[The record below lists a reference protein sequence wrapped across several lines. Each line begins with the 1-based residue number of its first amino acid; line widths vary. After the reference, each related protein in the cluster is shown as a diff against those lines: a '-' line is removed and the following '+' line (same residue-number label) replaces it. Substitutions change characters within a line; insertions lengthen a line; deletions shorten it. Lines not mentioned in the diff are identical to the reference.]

1 MQAMVLA
8 AGLGTRLGPVSSHI
22 PKPLFPVLN
31 VPNLLRILVRLREAG
46 CHKVI
51 VNAFHLASQI
61 QDAVAAWACGMP
73 VTVLVEREL
82 LGTGGGIRNALSY
95 FDPNEPILL
104 VNGDVVTDMDLGEL
118 VRRHLESGADATM
131 ALHQRVPWNR
141 VSVKGDRVTGFG
153 TDLPNAVA
161 YTGIAVL
168 EPRIVAAIPPGPGSI
183 IDAFTWAIQ
192 KGSGVAY
199 YRIDQDHGHQTHRRY
214 IWEDIGSPSGYLA
227 AHEAILS
234 TAGNGLY
241 AEPSA
246 DIPPDLVCR
255 DWAVVGARVS
265 IGPGVTLE
273 QTVIWDGCSIPAGTH
288 LKRTVITPYGHL
300 SA

>member
-31 VPNLLRILVRLREAG
+31 VPNLLRVLVRLRDAG
-46 CHKVI
+46 CQKVI
-51 VNAFHLASQI
+51 VNAYHLAPLI
-61 QDAVAAWACGMP
+61 QNAVAAWACGMP

-82 LGTGGGIRNALSY
+82 LGTGGGIRNALSC

-118 VRRHLESGADATM
+118 VRRHFASGADATM
-131 ALHQRVPWNR
+131 ALHQRAPWNR
-141 VSVKGDRVTGFG
+141 VSVKGDCVTGFG

-161 YTGIAVL
+161 YTGVAVL
-168 EPRIVAAIPPGPGSI
+168 ETGLVASIPPGPGSI

-192 KGSGVAY
+192 KGRGVAC
-199 YRIDQDHGHQTHRRY
+199 YRIDQDCGRRPPY
-214 IWEDIGSPSGYLA
+214 IWEDMGSPAGYLA
-227 AHEAILS
+227 AHEALLS
-234 TAGNGLY
+234 RAGNGLY

-255 DWAVVGARVS
+255 DWAVVGAGVS

-273 QTVIWDGCSIPAGTH
+273 KTVVWDRCSIPAGTH
-288 LKRTVITPYGHL
+288 LTRTVVTPYGPL